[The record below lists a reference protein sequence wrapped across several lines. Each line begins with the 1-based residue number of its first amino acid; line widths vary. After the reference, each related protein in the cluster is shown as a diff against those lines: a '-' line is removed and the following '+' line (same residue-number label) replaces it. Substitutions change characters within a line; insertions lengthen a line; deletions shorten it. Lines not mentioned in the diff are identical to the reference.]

1 MSPSVLGSITL
12 GYRPLWG
19 RDRELAGIQLLIEAV
34 PNAPVDAPHLLHT
47 LTELGTLTTPPLLL
61 SLQSVELLV
70 DALEHAP
77 TNTATL
83 WIEVPQRWLE
93 GDSVMEQRVRAAHAR
108 GLRMVWRGAFDSQPD
123 ASLAPC
129 FTRQMHT
136 LSPQAALSAL
146 QAAAALRANR
156 AAGSTGQTVRTT
168 GSPVTAGY
176 IYEDIHSRP
185 LMEHSLDQR
194 DAFALLNWP
203 DEDVLHAHRHQA
215 IAPEH
220 RTMLRIIKGLE
231 ADQSMEQIESIMGEE
246 PVLAYRFLAHVNSAG
261 IGLRT
266 GISSL
271 RHGLMMMGYGSLAK
285 WLAAQL
291 PKASNDSNMHPVK
304 AAMVLRAR
312 LMEHLLDA
320 GVEEGLRRDIYLCG
334 LFSQLNLLMDEPL
347 PTLLRR
353 IPVSDRIYDANI
365 THTGPYA
372 AALDIACSQS
382 RDDTAGIRATC
393 AKHNMPMDEA
403 NRALLRTLVT
413 LKVQPVVK

>member
-12 GYRPLWG
+12 GYRPLWS
-19 RDRELAGIQLLIEAV
+19 RDREIAGILLQIEAV

-61 SLQSVELLV
+61 SLQSVELLI

-83 WIEVPQRWLE
+83 WIEVPQRWLHN
-93 GDSVMEQRVRAAHAR
+93 DPAMEQRVRAAHAR
-108 GLRMVWRGAFDSQPD
+108 GLRMIWRGPQDQQPN
-123 ASLAPC
+123 AALAPC

-136 LSPQAALSAL
+136 LSPQAALTAL
-146 QAAAALRANR
+146 QAAAALRADR
-156 AAGSTGQTVRTT
+156 SAGSSGSARNT
-168 GSPVTAGY
+168 GSPITAGN

-185 LMEHSLDQR
+185 LMEHCLDQR

-231 ADQSMEQIESIMGEE
+231 ADQSMDQIEAILGEE
-246 PVLAYRFLAHVNSAG
+246 PVLAYRLLAHVNSAG

-271 RHGLMMMGYGSLAK
+271 RHGLMMMGYGSLST
-285 WLAAQL
+285 WLAGQL
-291 PKASNDSNMHPVK
+291 PKASNDINMHPVK

-334 LFSQLNLLMDEPL
+334 LFSQLNLLLDEPL
-347 PTLLRR
+347 PSLLRR
-353 IPVSDRIYDANI
+353 LPLSDRIYDATVN
-365 THTGPYA
+365 HTGPYA

-382 RDDTAGIRATC
+382 RDDTAAIRATC
-393 AKHNMPMDEA
+393 AKHNMPMDDA

-413 LKVQPVVK
+413 LKVQPVVQ